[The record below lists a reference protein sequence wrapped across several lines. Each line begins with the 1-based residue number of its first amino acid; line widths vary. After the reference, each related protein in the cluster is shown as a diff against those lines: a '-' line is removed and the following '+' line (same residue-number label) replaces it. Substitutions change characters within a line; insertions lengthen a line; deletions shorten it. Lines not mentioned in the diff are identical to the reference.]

1 MKVIETGILDCYVI
15 EPQVFGDHRGF
26 FYECFNE
33 DKLIEQ
39 GIPKYNWIQDNHS
52 KSQYGVIRGLHY
64 QLAPHAQTKLVRVV
78 SGAVIDNVIDIRENS
93 PTFGK
98 HFSIE
103 LSAENKKQ
111 LLVPKGFAHGF
122 SVISKQAEFLYKVD
136 YPYIKEAEKGI
147 NPVNSGFNIDWGIP
161 NSEALLSDK
170 DKTAPDFDH
179 CERNFIYNQ

>member
-1 MKVIETGILDCYVI
+1 LKIIETGILDCYVI
-15 EPQVFGDHRGF
+15 KPQVFGDERGF
-26 FYECFNE
+26 FYESFNE
-33 DKLIEQ
+33 EKLINH

-78 SGAVIDNVIDIRENS
+78 TGAVIDNVIDLRENS

-98 HFSIE
+98 QFRVE
-103 LSAENKKQ
+103 LTEHNNTQ

-136 YPYIKEAEKGI
+136 YPYVKEAEKSI
-147 NPVNSGFNIDWGIP
+147 NPINSGFDLDWGIKP
-161 NSEALLSDK
+161 TEAILSEK
-170 DKTAPDFDH
+170 DNNAPDFKN
-179 CERNFIYNQ
+179 CERNFIYNS